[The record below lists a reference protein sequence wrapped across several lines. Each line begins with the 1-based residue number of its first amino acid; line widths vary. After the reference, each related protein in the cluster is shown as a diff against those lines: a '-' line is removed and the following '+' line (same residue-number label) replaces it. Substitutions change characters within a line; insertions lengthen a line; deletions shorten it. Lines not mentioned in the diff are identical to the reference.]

1 MIRAIRKH
9 GRSRVVAIPKSV
21 LKEFDIKEKD
31 KLKFAVEGNKI
42 VLEVVKND

>member
-9 GRSRVVAIPKSV
+9 GRSRVVAIPKKV

-31 KLKFAVEGNKI
+31 KLKFVIEGNKI

>member
-1 MIRAIRKH
+1 MIRSIRKH
-9 GRSRVVAIPKSV
+9 GNSKVIAIPKSV

-42 VLEVVKND
+42 VLEVVNND

>member
-1 MIRAIRKH
+1 MIRSIRKH
-9 GRSRVVAIPKSV
+9 GRSMVIAIPKSV

-31 KLKFAVEGNKI
+31 NLKFVVEGNKI